1 MAALFLE
8 YAMRLA
14 LLSLVLLL
22 SACASA
28 PVART
33 HIIPAGWESTYDDY
47 HYSPAVRVGDTVIVS
62 GIPAMQGD
70 NYEAKIGFMFETLKK
85 TLAASGAE
93 LSDVVEINTFH
104 AQPKNTAEF
113 QAEFEVFKK
122 IHAQYFKTHYPAWTA
137 VGTTAL
143 LADGAPVEMRA
154 MAIVGSGQNPK
165 KVAAYSK

>member
-1 MAALFLE
+1 
-8 YAMRLA
+8 MRFA
-14 LLSLVLLL
+14 LLSLVLLI
-22 SACASA
+22 SACTTA

-33 HIIPAGWESTYDDY
+33 HIVPAGWESSYDDY

-62 GIPAMQGD
+62 GIPAMRGD
-70 NYEAKIGFMFETLKK
+70 TYEAKIRFMFEALKK

-113 QAEFEVFKK
+113 EAEFEAFKK
-122 IHAQYFKTHYPAWTA
+122 IHAEYFKDHYPAWTA

-143 LADGAPVEMRA
+143 LAEGAPVEMRVV
-154 MAIVGSGQNPK
+154 AIVGSGKNAK
-165 KVAAYSK
+165 KAAAYSK